1 MGGGVMQ
8 FSDKQRET
16 LAITFI
22 ILAIMGTTLAHYFIP
37 SNLIL
42 WHNIF
47 QRLYYIPIIFAA
59 ISFGWLGGFIAALFT
74 AICYIPHIIMAWREF
89 PGYVFNQY
97 AEIVVFFLVGLITGL
112 LADRERKQKIE
123 LETTAHQLSK
133 VYRELQESFEH
144 LKRSDRLAAIGHLSA
159 GLAHEIRNPL
169 ASIEGAAAIL
179 EEGKVNE
186 KQRVEFFAIIKKE
199 CQRLNRLLGNLL
211 DFARPRLPKREKL
224 DIGRLIDSV
233 IALTSH
239 TATKNKIEIHKSMP
253 SHGISWECDSEQLK
267 QVILNLVLN
276 AIQAMPEGGKM
287 ILEAKPQGK
296 SLLIQV
302 VDQGC
307 GIKIE
312 DMDKVFDPFFTT
324 KETGT
329 GLGLAVAFQIV
340 NQWGGT
346 LTPARNRD
354 KGMTFSIILPGPME
368 LNS

>member
-1 MGGGVMQ
+1 MQ
-8 FSDKQRET
+8 LSNKQKDALAFSS
-16 LAITFI
+16 I
-22 ILAIMGTTLAHYFIP
+22 IFGILGTTLAHYFIP
-37 SNLIL
+37 SSMIL

-112 LADRERKQKIE
+112 LADRERKQRIKHE
-123 LETTAHQLSK
+123 KTAIQLSK

-144 LKRSDRLAAIGHLSA
+144 LKRSDRLAAIGHLSS

-169 ASIEGAAAIL
+169 SSIEGAAAIL
-179 EEGKVNE
+179 EQGKVNE
-186 KQRVEFFAIIKKE
+186 EQRLEFFAIIKKE

-224 DIGRLIDSV
+224 EVGGLIDSV

-239 TATKNKIEIHKSMP
+239 TAIKNKIAIYKKIP
-253 SHGISWECDSEQLK
+253 ADGISWGCDSEQLK

-276 AIQAMPEGGKM
+276 AIQAMPEGGEI

-296 SLLIQV
+296 YLSIQV

-307 GIKIE
+307 GIKTE

-346 LTPARNRD
+346 LTPVRNRD
-354 KGMTFSIILPGPME
+354 KGMTFSIILPGQLE

>member
-1 MGGGVMQ
+1 MR

-16 LAITFI
+16 LSIIFI
-22 ILAIMGTTLAHYFIP
+22 IAGIMGTTLAHYFIP
-37 SNLIL
+37 SNMIL

-59 ISFGWLGGFIAALFT
+59 ISFGWLGGFLAAFFT

-97 AEIVVFFLVGLITGL
+97 AEIVVFFLVGLITGF
-112 LADRERKQKIE
+112 LADRERKQKNE
-123 LETTAHQLSK
+123 LEKTATQLSK
-133 VYRELQESFEH
+133 VYGELQESFEH

-179 EEGKVNE
+179 EQGKVNE
-186 KQRVEFFAIIKKE
+186 EQRMEFFSIIKKE

-211 DFARPRLPKREKL
+211 DFARPRLPKSEKL
-224 DIGRLIDSV
+224 NVGRLIDSV

-239 TATKNKIEIHKSMP
+239 TATKNKIAIHKKFP
-253 SHGISWECDSEQLK
+253 AEGISWDCDSEQLK

-276 AIQAMPEGGKM
+276 AIQAMPDGGEI
-287 ILEAKPQGK
+287 ILEAKPRGK
-296 SLLIQV
+296 NLSIQV

-307 GIKIE
+307 GIKAE
-312 DMDKVFDPFFTT
+312 DMDRVFDPFFTT

-346 LTPARNRD
+346 LTPTKNRD
-354 KGMTFSIILPGPME
+354 RGMTFSIILPGQME